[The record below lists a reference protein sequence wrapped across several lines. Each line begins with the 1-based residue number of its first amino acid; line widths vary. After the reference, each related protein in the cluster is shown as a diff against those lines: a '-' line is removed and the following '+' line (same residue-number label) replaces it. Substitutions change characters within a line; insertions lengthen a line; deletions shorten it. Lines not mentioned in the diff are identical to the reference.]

1 MNEMSNAC
9 CVKEERSLLERLGTS
24 LNDTDKASERLETVL
39 RRVRGKE
46 ICREPQCYEQGQP
59 PTTGEAGQLAHFV
72 QQAERNEN
80 HLRDI
85 AREFEYLI

>member
-1 MNEMSNAC
+1 MNELNNAYC
-9 CVKEERSLLERLGTS
+9 IKERRILLERLGTS
-24 LNDTDKASERLETVL
+24 LNDTDKASERLEIVL
-39 RRVRGKE
+39 RRLRGKE
-46 ICREPQCYEQGQP
+46 ICREPQCYEQGQT

>member
-1 MNEMSNAC
+1 MNEMSNDC

-24 LNDTDKASERLETVL
+24 LNETDKASERLEIVL
-39 RRVRGKE
+39 RRLRGKE
-46 ICREPQCYEQGQP
+46 ICREPQCFEQGQT
-59 PTTGEAGQLAHFV
+59 PTTREAGQLAHFV

-80 HLRDI
+80 HLLDI